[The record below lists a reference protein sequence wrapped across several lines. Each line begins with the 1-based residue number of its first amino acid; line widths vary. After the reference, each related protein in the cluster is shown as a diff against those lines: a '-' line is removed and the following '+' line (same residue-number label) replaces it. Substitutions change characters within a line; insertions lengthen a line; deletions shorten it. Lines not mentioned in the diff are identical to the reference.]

1 MKKVLLFAVML
12 LLGLASL
19 HAQTSNDPII
29 IEKRGKF
36 MYQGQAVTNT
46 KTMKAIVANNE
57 MALKEV
63 KKASV
68 AEGFSMALTG
78 IGGFAMGWEL
88 GNVIGGRSFNPYV
101 FGGGLGVA
109 AIGFGLIPVYLKH
122 MTKSATIYNDSL
134 GTTTYSNPIKIDL
147 GLVPGGIGMT
157 LSF

>member
-19 HAQTSNDPII
+19 HAQTTNEPIV
-29 IEKRGKF
+29 IEKGHKF
-36 MYQGQAVTNT
+36 SYQGQMVTNA

-57 MALKEV
+57 LALKEA
-63 KKASV
+63 KKAGV
-68 AEGFSMALTG
+68 ANGFSMALAG

-88 GNVIGGRSFNPYV
+88 GNVIGGREFNPYV

-109 AIGFGLIPVYLKH
+109 AIGLGLIPVYLKH
-122 MTKSATIYNDSL
+122 MTKSATIYNEGL
-134 GTTTYSNPIKIDL
+134 GTTAYGNPIKIDL

>member
-19 HAQTSNDPII
+19 HAQTTNEPIV
-29 IEKRGKF
+29 IEKGHKF
-36 MYQGQAVTNT
+36 SYQGQMVTNA
-46 KTMKAIVANNE
+46 KTMKAIVASNE
-57 MALKEV
+57 MALKEA
-63 KKASV
+63 KKAGV
-68 AEGFSMALTG
+68 AEGFTSALAS
-78 IGGFAMGWEL
+78 IGGFVMGWEL
-88 GNVIGGRSFNPYV
+88 GNVIRGREFNPYV

-122 MTKSATIYNDSL
+122 LTKSATIYNDSI
-134 GTTTYSNPIKIDL
+134 GSTAYGNPIKIDF